1 MFIYDGDGSEFGLVG
16 PPGSDDI
23 EATFEQ
29 FFADRSIPSGATA
42 FSGRSDYQAFIN
54 NEIPAGGL
62 FTGADGIKTEDE
74 VALWG
79 GIAGEQYD
87 QCYHLVCDTIDNVN
101 ETALDTNLDAM
112 AFTLFH
118 YATDFDEF
126 PTVAG
131 TQAETVKTTAVNDR
145 AAS

>member
-1 MFIYDGDGSEFGLVG
+1 MTSRRSSSSSSPTGHPVRADGLQRSLGL
-16 PPGSDDI
+16 PGVH
-23 EATFEQ
+23 Q
-29 FFADRSIPSGATA
+29 QR
-42 FSGRSDYQAFIN
+42 
-54 NEIPAGGL
+54 IPAGGL
-62 FTGADGIKTEDE
+62 FTGAEGIKTAEE
-74 VALWG
+74 VAKWG

-87 QCYHLVCDTIDNVN
+87 PCYHLVCDTIDNVN

-131 TQAETVKTTAVNDR
+131 TEAATVKATVVSDR